1 MGFPGS
7 LVVKNLPAIQE
18 TWVQFLSQEDPLG
31 EEMATHSSILAWRK
45 WQPTPVF
52 LSEETD
58 RLHSPW
64 GQKRVTCNLATK
76 QQEQQK
82 RLKSVTLSGHP
93 GKPQGVAL
101 PLLRKQLALTRFHVL
116 TFNESNLY
124 SGTLAHAQVQI
135 LDFVPLLRNSLDF
148 FLSLLPIRTQKAQV
162 APSDRWVE
170 ILALPPT
177 CCMTLGESFG
187 LPQISFLL
195 L

>member
-31 EEMATHSSILAWRK
+31 EEMATHSSILAWRIL
-45 WQPTPVF
+45 WT
-52 LSEETD
+52 EETD

-93 GKPQGVAL
+93 EKPQAIAL
-101 PLLRKQLALTRFHVL
+101 PLLRKQLALTRSHVL
-116 TFNESNLY
+116 TFSESNLY
-124 SGTLAHAQVQI
+124 SGTLAHAQV
-135 LDFVPLLRNSLDF
+135 
-148 FLSLLPIRTQKAQV
+148 
-162 APSDRWVE
+162 
-170 ILALPPT
+170 
-177 CCMTLGESFG
+177 
-187 LPQISFLL
+187 
-195 L
+195 

>member
-18 TWVQFLSQEDPLG
+18 TWVQFLGQEDPLG
-31 EEMATHSSILAWRK
+31 EEMATHSSILAWRIL
-45 WQPTPVF
+45 WT
-52 LSEETD
+52 EETD

-76 QQEQQK
+76 QQEQQE
-82 RLKSVTLSGHP
+82 RLKSVALSGHP
-93 GKPQGVAL
+93 GKPQAVAL

-116 TFNESNLY
+116 TFNESNLH

-135 LDFVPLLRNSLDF
+135 LDFAPLLRNSLDF
-148 FLSLLPIRTQKAQV
+148 FLSLLPSRTQKAQV

-170 ILALPPT
+170 VLALPPT
-177 CCMTLGESFG
+177 CCMNLGEPFG
-187 LPQISFLL
+187 LPQILFLL